1 MHVWLL
7 LIFIPL
13 LLCIYCSHVVE
24 LSDHTFYYYSFTSFL
39 SSDVT
44 IMWFLAFCFSF
55 TLFSEI
61 LYARDFSCF
70 NQPILASA
78 KPAKFLSRKVF
89 GSGIHARGCLH
100 EKLPAARWCEPHH
113 YAKHGCT
120 LELVQ
125 ERWCELATDSSLEEV
140 KSLRSPNGF
149 AITLFRCL
157 SPVAMD
163 SPCVISMQNMPSGWN
178 NWMHAHVCVCI
189 VELKVTW
196 VGFLSILLLHVRR
209 KK

>member
-1 MHVWLL
+1 MWFVA
-7 LIFIPL
+7 FAYL
-13 LLCIYCSHVVE
+13 LLCFHNSCMPGTFHASINLFWPA
-24 LSDHTFYYYSFTSFL
+24 LSL
-39 SSDVT
+39 
-44 IMWFLAFCFSF
+44 
-55 TLFSEI
+55 
-61 LYARDFSCF
+61 
-70 NQPILASA
+70 P
-78 KPAKFLSRKVF
+78 KFLSRKAF
-89 GSGIHARGCLH
+89 GPGIHARGCLH

-178 NWMHAHVCVCI
+178 NWVHAHVCVCI